1 MKTGASGR
9 RSRMLQVNP
18 DFVVRYEVFVEG
30 CDIVL
35 EARLETEVVLFLAA
49 VA

>member
-1 MKTGASGR
+1 
-9 RSRMLQVNP
+9 MLQVNP

-30 CDIVL
+30 CDIVP
-35 EARLETEVVLFLAA
+35 ETRRETKVVLLLAP